1 MVYNDTE
8 TTDKGVK
15 RLDSILFLLVPKK
28 DVVFLPLKC
37 SVKFALEIMEDNG
50 YSAIPI
56 INEKGKYSGTLT
68 EGDLLWEIKNNPEM
82 NFDNCS
88 RFTLRDVKRQR
99 KVESAGINES
109 LEVIIELSKSQNF
122 VPITDDDGVFIGI
135 ITRQEVID
143 YLLKTDK
150 LISA

>member
-1 MVYNDTE
+1 MDFE
-8 TTDKGVK
+8 
-15 RLDSILFLLVPKK
+15 
-28 DVVFLPLKC
+28 
-37 SVKFALEIMEDNG
+37 
-50 YSAIPI
+50 
-56 INEKGKYSGTLT
+56 
-68 EGDLLWEIKNNPEM
+68 
-82 NFDNCS
+82 NCS
-88 RFTLRDVKRQR
+88 RFTIRDIKRRR